1 MGAVTLGSIIF
12 IAMGTVLCQSQVTP
26 VVAKQR
32 TIQDVLDS
40 QGKVVSH
47 KETLAEFLRNS
58 DGSTLTKN
66 YSSAGGKSSIRSGQ
80 LADYSLQKVYAIN
93 YEKSE
98 AVPIAE
104 LHDGP
109 HPEYLAN
116 TRTSL
121 GEETIN
127 GIRCHIHS
135 VYVTIDGEKH
145 QVGKTYDSAE
155 CGLRIKQDA
164 IIEPPGGPRT
174 HLVEQ
179 LYDIQ
184 IVDPD
189 PKEFKLEKFSFL
201 EKRPAAC
208 PKPGAAPSP
217 DPLK

>member
-1 MGAVTLGSIIF
+1 MRAVTLGSIIL
-12 IAMGTVLCQSQVTP
+12 IVMGTVVCQSQVTP
-26 VVAKQR
+26 LVANQR

-40 QGKVVSH
+40 QGKVISH
-47 KETLAEFLRNS
+47 KETLAIFLRNS
-58 DGSTLTKN
+58 DGSTLTKS

-80 LADYSLQKVYAIN
+80 LVDYGRQKVYAIN

-98 AVPIAE
+98 AVPIAD

-121 GEETIN
+121 GEETVN
-127 GIRCHIHS
+127 GIRCLIHS

-155 CGLRIKQDA
+155 YGLRIRQDA

-174 HLVEQ
+174 HLVEE
-179 LYDIQ
+179 LYGIQ
-184 IVDPD
+184 TVDPD
-189 PKEFKLEKFSFL
+189 PKEFKLEKFFFL
-201 EKRPAAC
+201 EKRPAAR

-217 DPLK
+217 GPLK